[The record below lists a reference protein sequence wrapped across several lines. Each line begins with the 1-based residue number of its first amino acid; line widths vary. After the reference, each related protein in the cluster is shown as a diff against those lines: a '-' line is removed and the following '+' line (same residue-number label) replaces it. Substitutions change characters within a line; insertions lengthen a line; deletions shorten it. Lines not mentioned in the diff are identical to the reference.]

1 MSLCTHT
8 HTHTHAH
15 THMNTHTHTAAHATA
30 AAASS
35 AQATRPAAAAKPAA
49 KVSPSIDADLA
60 AAVKDLK
67 GTEAELKS
75 FAERARST
83 CAELYDDHNGT
94 PSLSFN
100 EDEQFSELVQKG
112 VAMKRHALPVAS
124 KEVLLGQWFRK
135 ASGVSVR
142 GVEACVNIVGAKV
155 FAGGEVKDMASGV
168 TPLLAACRG
177 GSFEIFDALIKANA
191 DTSAVDQQGSTA
203 LLAAC
208 QGGSFEICDA
218 LIKANADTSAV
229 DQQGST
235 ALLAACQGGSFEICD
250 ALIKA
255 RADVAVVRPDGA
267 SALAMSIMSGDFKV
281 VALLLASIACK
292 HHAGITSLQEL
303 AEAFANPSYI
313 SARMS
318 SGASPLCLK
327 VEIGSLIAG
336 LRASKSVDDTEISSV
351 KLATAQLEQVRAFL
365 DHHAS
370 LLENPPVA
378 LRQATLQLAVQEPDE
393 DFRAHVLI
401 ANEAEFHE
409 DDAGGGPHGG
419 PEAIRLIEW
428 INKCQVRRPCRL
440 TLRGGAAVR
449 SVAYSPDG
457 SRMARAEGSDVVVCC
472 AVSGMVTC
480 RMRGHRCEPRGLHI
494 SFHNVCTVATARLH
508 RGTGGGRWTE
518 PLFENSSVYALCPV
532 TFLALSPVWGRWAT
546 PQRR

>member
-1 MSLCTHT
+1 MSYAPNGAAVIEVPVNITVNQHSETIDGLIDRRKFL
-8 HTHTHAH
+8 
-15 THMNTHTHTAAHATA
+15 HMGMLANLRGEVERDLQPVDLLVKTINKT
-30 AAASS
+30 
-35 AQATRPAAAAKPAA
+35 
-49 KVSPSIDADLA
+49 DADLA
-60 AAVKDLK
+60 AAVEDLK

-83 CAELYDDHNGT
+83 CAKLYDDHNGT
-94 PSLSFN
+94 PSLVFN
-100 EDEQFSELVQKG
+100 EDEQFSELVRKG
-112 VAMKRHALPVAS
+112 VAMKKHALQVATS
-124 KEVLLGQWFRK
+124 ANKESVLTRWFRK
-135 ASGVSVR
+135 ASWVSVG

-155 FAGGEVKDMASGV
+155 FAGGDVKDMESGD

-208 QGGSFEICDA
+208 R
-218 LIKANADTSAV
+218 
-229 DQQGST
+229 
-235 ALLAACQGGSFEICD
+235 GGSFEICD

-255 RADVAVVRPDGA
+255 RANVAVVRPDGA

-281 VALLLASIACK
+281 VALLLTSIACK

-327 VEIGSLIAG
+327 VEMGSLIAG

-351 KLATAQLEQVRAFL
+351 KLATAQLGHVCAFL
-365 DHHAS
+365 DHHGS

-378 LRQATLQLAVQEPDE
+378 LRQATLQLAVQEPDGV
-393 DFRAHVLI
+393 FQGHALI
-401 ANEAEFHE
+401 ASEAEGHA
-409 DDAGGGPHGG
+409 DDAGGGPQGG

-428 INKCQVRRPCRL
+428 INKSQVRRACRL
-440 TLRGGAAVR
+440 TLRGGAEVQ

-457 SRMARAEGSDVVVCC
+457 SRMARAEGCDVVVCC
-472 AVSGMVTC
+472 AVSGMVMF
-480 RMRGHRCEPRGLHI
+480 RMRGHRCEPKALGVL
-494 SFHNVCTVATARLH
+494 FHNVATARLH
-508 RGTGGGRWTE
+508 
-518 PLFENSSVYALCPV
+518 
-532 TFLALSPVWGRWAT
+532 
-546 PQRR
+546 

>member
-1 MSLCTHT
+1 M
-8 HTHTHAH
+8 
-15 THMNTHTHTAAHATA
+15 
-30 AAASS
+30 
-35 AQATRPAAAAKPAA
+35 
-49 KVSPSIDADLA
+49 SPSIDADLA

-177 GSFEIFDALIKANA
+177 GSFEIF
-191 DTSAVDQQGSTA
+191 
-203 LLAAC
+203 
-208 QGGSFEICDA
+208 DA

-457 SRMARAEGSDVVVCC
+457 SRMARAEDNDVVVCC

-480 RMRGHRCEPRGLHI
+480 RMRGHRCEPKGLHI

>member
-1 MSLCTHT
+1 MRALTQGSLLLHWTSFAVPGRWQEGYACEARRVSLCTHT
-8 HTHTHAH
+8 HTHE
-15 THMNTHTHTAAHATA
+15 HTHTAAHATA

-35 AQATRPAAAAKPAA
+35 AQATTPAAA
-49 KVSPSIDADLA
+49 VEH
-60 AAVKDLK
+60 LK

-83 CAELYDDHNGT
+83 CAKLYDDHNGT
-94 PSLSFN
+94 PSLVFN
-100 EDEQFSELVQKG
+100 EDEQFSELVRKG
-112 VAMKRHALPVAS
+112 VAMKKHALQVATS
-124 KEVLLGQWFRK
+124 ANKESVLTRWFRK
-135 ASGVSVR
+135 ASWVSVG

-155 FAGGEVKDMASGV
+155 FAGGDVKDMESGD
-168 TPLLAACRG
+168 TPLLAACRGGSFEIFDALIKANADTSAVDMQGSTALLAACRG

-208 QGGSFEICDA
+208 R
-218 LIKANADTSAV
+218 
-229 DQQGST
+229 
-235 ALLAACQGGSFEICD
+235 GGSFEICD

-255 RADVAVVRPDGA
+255 RANVAVVRPDGA

-281 VALLLASIACK
+281 VALLLTSIACK

-327 VEIGSLIAG
+327 VEMGSLIAG

-351 KLATAQLEQVRAFL
+351 KLATAQLGHVCAFL
-365 DHHAS
+365 DHHGS

-378 LRQATLQLAVQEPDE
+378 LRQATLQLAVQEPDGV
-393 DFRAHVLI
+393 FQGHALI
-401 ANEAEFHE
+401 ASEAEGHA
-409 DDAGGGPHGG
+409 DDAGGGPQGG

-428 INKCQVRRPCRL
+428 INKSQVRRACRL
-440 TLRGGAAVR
+440 TLRGGAGVN

-457 SRMARAEGSDVVVCC
+457 SRMARAEGQDVVVCC
-472 AVSGMVTC
+472 AVSGMVMC
-480 RMRGHRCEPRGLHI
+480 RMRGHRCEPKALGVL
-494 SFHNVCTVATARLH
+494 FHNVCTARLH
-508 RGTGGGRWTE
+508 
-518 PLFENSSVYALCPV
+518 
-532 TFLALSPVWGRWAT
+532 
-546 PQRR
+546 